1 MLRLKHSIVLFFKAL
16 LSSISLTTFLFF
28 PNVSAALALEMSGQ
42 GEAPLTCVRVL
53 LRGVILLPL
62 ETGRDSWE
70 KSSNLGM
77 AGSGELSYFQL

>member
-1 MLRLKHSIVLFFKAL
+1 
-16 LSSISLTTFLFF
+16 
-28 PNVSAALALEMSGQ
+28 MSGQ
-42 GEAPLTCVRVL
+42 GEAPLTCVRVR

-62 ETGRDSWE
+62 ETGRDCWE